1 MDKRNMSLFIFLCFG
16 IYLNAQSTID
26 INYYNAT
33 YRTKG
38 AFLSNPLPK
47 RTVRSLSTPVCV
59 NGYLWVYP
67 VDLGYFTYHP
77 ADVIAQLNAQRKYG
91 RSNWRIPTS
100 SELMTMEDN
109 AATIGLGDDIYMATS
124 HKNGILRLVSI
135 DGEILNCVKVGNT
148 YWLKTNLGAKSSNE
162 HGSVVSYEDAIRYCP
177 AGYRLPTKEEYEE
190 LLASGKAR
198 FSNILGNSNAE
209 LYFPARDVA
218 TFYMNETWR
227 ESGDYFIQGNSYSLY
242 FGQYRDA
249 GYLSQNKPEISSGG
263 LSKGLVRYVLD
274 K

>member
-1 MDKRNMSLFIFLCFG
+1 MKKLISICVLLISTCL
-16 IYLNAQSTID
+16 LSAQSSID
-26 INYYNAT
+26 RPT
-33 YRTKG
+33 YVNKYRIKG
-38 AFLSNPLPK
+38 AFLSKPLPK
-47 RTVRSLSTPVCV
+47 RTARSLSAPVCV

-67 VDLGYFTYHP
+67 MDLGYFTYHP
-77 ADVIAQLNAQRKYG
+77 ADVIAQLNAQKKYG

-109 AATIGLGDDIYMATS
+109 AATIGLGDDIYMETS
-124 HKNGILRLVSI
+124 HSNGILRLVSI
-135 DGEILNCVKVGNT
+135 DGEIPDCVKVGNT

-177 AGYRLPTKEEYEE
+177 AGYRLPTIKEYEE
-190 LLASGKAR
+190 LLASGKAC
-198 FSNILGNSNAE
+198 FSNILGNSYAE
-209 LYFPARDVA
+209 LYFPARHVA

-227 ESGDYFIQGNSYSLY
+227 ESGDYFIQGNSCSLY

-249 GYLSQNKPEISSGG
+249 GYLTQNKPEISSGR

>member
-1 MDKRNMSLFIFLCFG
+1 
-16 IYLNAQSTID
+16 
-26 INYYNAT
+26 
-33 YRTKG
+33 
-38 AFLSNPLPK
+38 
-47 RTVRSLSTPVCV
+47 
-59 NGYLWVYP
+59 
-67 VDLGYFTYHP
+67 
-77 ADVIAQLNAQRKYG
+77 
-91 RSNWRIPTS
+91 
-100 SELMTMEDN
+100 
-109 AATIGLGDDIYMATS
+109 
-124 HKNGILRLVSI
+124 
-135 DGEILNCVKVGNT
+135 
-148 YWLKTNLGAKSSNE
+148 LGAKSSNE

-177 AGYRLPTKEEYEE
+177 AGYRLPTIEEYKE

-249 GYLSQNKPEISSGG
+249 GYLTQNKPEISRGG

>member
-1 MDKRNMSLFIFLCFG
+1 MKRIFCVCVLLASICFLF
-16 IYLNAQSTID
+16 AQSSID
-26 INYYNAT
+26 RHT
-33 YRTKG
+33 YVNKYRIKG
-38 AFLSNPLPK
+38 VFLRQPLPK
-47 RTVRSLSTPVCV
+47 RTAKSLSAPVCI

-67 VDLGYFTYHP
+67 IDLGYFTYHP
-77 ADVIAQLNAQRKYG
+77 DDVIAQLNAQKKYG

-109 AATIGLGDDIYMATS
+109 ASTIGLGDDIYMATS
-124 HKNGILRLVSI
+124 HSNGILRLVSI

-148 YWLKTNLGAKSSNE
+148 YWLKTNLGAKKSGE
-162 HGSVVSYEDAIRYCP
+162 VGSVVSYEDALRYCP
-177 AGYRLPTKEEYEE
+177 TGYRLPTKAEYEE

-209 LYFPARDVA
+209 LYFPARDVP

-249 GYLSQNKPEISSGG
+249 GYLTTNKPEISSGG
-263 LSKGLVRYVLD
+263 LSKGMVRYVMD

>member
-1 MDKRNMSLFIFLCFG
+1 MKRFLLILYSIAVTC
-16 IYLNAQSTID
+16 LLLAQSTID
-26 INYYNAT
+26 RHT
-33 YRTKG
+33 YVNKYRIKG
-38 AFLSNPLPK
+38 AFLSKPLPK
-47 RTVRSLSTPVCV
+47 RTARSLSAPVCV

-67 VDLGYFTYHP
+67 IDLGYFTYHP
-77 ADVIAQLNAQRKYG
+77 DDVIAQLNAQKKYG
-91 RSNWRIPTS
+91 RNNWRIPTS

-124 HKNGILRLVSI
+124 HSNGILRLVSI
-135 DGEILNCVKVGNT
+135 EGEVLNCVKVGNT
-148 YWLKTNLGAKSSNE
+148 YWLKTNLGAKKSGE
-162 HGSVVSYEDAIRYCP
+162 IGSVVSYEDAIRYCP
-177 AGYRLPTKEEYEE
+177 AGYRLPTKAEYEE

-249 GYLSQNKPEISSGG
+249 GYLTTHKPEIRSGG
-263 LSKGLVRYVLD
+263 LSKGMVRYVMD